1 MEFKMTDTQRK
12 NMILGL
18 SRSTESKELEYL
30 VDTADAFIC
39 MGSRFD
45 SPLIPAESKILVDI
59 LTKDVSESESN
70 SEAMKSILAMKTALA
85 KVTTDNDSLLVSE
98 GIALSLLI
106 KCECDF
112 TQLTDLDLSIL
123 FFTMGIIHKYQLK
136 DEKKE
141 KEKEKENMETKE
153 KKNEEMEGAV
163 LTPVVGASLFVGSMG
178 AALSSMNDN
187 LTMLLSAMENTPELN
202 EEFAELIKDMD
213 EIALDL
219 QHNITAALVI
229 VGKKMPMAISNI
241 LTE

>member
-1 MEFKMTDTQRK
+1 MEFKMTDAQRK
-12 NMILGL
+12 KMILGL

-45 SPLIPAESKILVDI
+45 SPLIPAESKILVEI
-59 LTKDVSESESN
+59 LTKDVSECESD
-70 SEAMKSILAMKTALA
+70 SEAMKSILAMKAALE
-85 KVTTDNDSLLVSE
+85 KVTTDSDGLLVSE

-136 DEKKE
+136 EEK
-141 KEKEKENMETKE
+141 KEKENMETKE
-153 KKNEEMEGAV
+153 KKNEEKEEGV

-229 VGKKMPMAISNI
+229 VGKKMPMEISNI

>member
-30 VDTADAFIC
+30 IDTADAFIC

-45 SPLIPAESKILVDI
+45 SPLIPAESKILVEI
-59 LTKDVSESESN
+59 LTKDVSECESD
-70 SEAMKSILAMKTALA
+70 SEAMSTILAMKTALA
-85 KVTTDNDSLLVSE
+85 KVTTDSDSLLVSE

-136 DEKKE
+136 EDKKE
-141 KEKEKENMETKE
+141 KEEKNVETKE
-153 KKNEEMEGAV
+153 EKNEDMEGAV

-202 EEFAELIKDMD
+202 KEFAELIKDMD

-219 QHNITAALVI
+219 QHNIAAALVI

>member
-85 KVTTDNDSLLVSE
+85 KVTTDSDSLLVSE

-136 DEKKE
+136 EEKKE
-141 KEKEKENMETKE
+141 KKEKENMETKE
-153 KKNEEMEGAV
+153 EKNEDIEGAV

-229 VGKKMPMAISNI
+229 VGKKMPMEISNI

>member
-12 NMILGL
+12 KMILGL

-45 SPLIPAESKILVDI
+45 SPLIPAESKILVEI
-59 LTKDVSESESN
+59 LTKDVSECESD

-85 KVTTDNDSLLVSE
+85 KVTTDSDSLLVSE

-136 DEKKE
+136 EEKKE
-141 KEKEKENMETKE
+141 KEKENVETKE
-153 KKNEEMEGAV
+153 EKNEDIEGAV

-202 EEFAELIKDMD
+202 KEFAELIKDMD

-219 QHNITAALVI
+219 QHNIAAALVI

>member
-85 KVTTDNDSLLVSE
+85 KVTTDSDSLLVSE

-136 DEKKE
+136 EEK
-141 KEKEKENMETKE
+141 KEKENMETKE
-153 KKNEEMEGAV
+153 EKNEDMEGAV

-187 LTMLLSAMENTPELN
+187 LTMLLSAMENTPVLN
-202 EEFAELIKDMD
+202 EEFAELMKDMD
-213 EIALDL
+213 EITLDL

-229 VGKKMPMAISNI
+229 VGKKMPMEISNI